1 MMNNAW
7 MLTDD
12 ATGQHVQAIAGEPGA
27 YRFIDTV
34 GMGEARYAVVIDEVR
49 VSEQD
54 LQDSEFIREYLHPYG
69 YESADELRCIYGD
82 AALQI
87 AAECVFETNARSGQ
101 ILFKGTLTR
110 CLHYIDAYVSKA
122 MPSDSPYTADPGVSV
137 ALLHDGSAHSF

>member
-27 YRFIDTV
+27 YRVIDTV

-101 ILFKGTLTR
+101 ILFKGALAR

-122 MPSDSPYTADPGVSV
+122 NAT
-137 ALLHDGSAHSF
+137 